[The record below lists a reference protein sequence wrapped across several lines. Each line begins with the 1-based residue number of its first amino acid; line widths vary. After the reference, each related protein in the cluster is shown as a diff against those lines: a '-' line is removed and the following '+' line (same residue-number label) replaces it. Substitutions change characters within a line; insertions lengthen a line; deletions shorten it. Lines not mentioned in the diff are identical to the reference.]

1 MFPLFHF
8 NQLCGHCNLGLFF
21 FNHMSRAQWALLD
34 RPHMCT
40 YFPCDTLTKYGQF
53 NGSSDVD
60 DDDGKD

>member
-1 MFPLFHF
+1 
-8 NQLCGHCNLGLFF
+8 
-21 FNHMSRAQWALLD
+21 MSRAQWALLD